1 MKAQRIKIVLRGRN
15 LEDILPFLSTDAIEL
30 VDENPDI
37 VVTHGGDGV
46 LLGSER
52 EFPGIPKFPVRDI
65 RTAPL
70 CEEHSGYD
78 KLIKLLIEDKLKKT
92 TLIKIEA
99 RTKNKKLKAVNDIF
113 VHNLDP
119 VSAIRY
125 KVWIDGRSYG
135 EEIVGDGVGVA
146 TVHGS
151 TAYYRSIT
159 HSIFRVGIGLAFS
172 NSTELVNHL
181 VLPESSFIR
190 IQITRGP
197 AILVSDNNP
206 EKIELTKDDIVEIS
220 KISEVMTVYGHEIFM
235 CPRCRKLRHP
245 RD

>member
-1 MKAQRIKIVLRGRN
+1 MKTKLKIILRGRN
-15 LEDILPFLSTDAIEL
+15 LDDILPFLSDNSIEF
-30 VDENPDI
+30 VEEKPD
-37 VVTHGGDGV
+37 VVITHGGDGA
-46 LLGSER
+46 LLGAER
-52 EFPGIPKFPVRDI
+52 EFPGVPKFPIRDI

-78 KLIKLLIEDKLKKT
+78 KMVGLLIQGKLKKT

-99 RTKNKKLKAVNDIF
+99 RTKDKKLKAVNDIF

-125 KVWIDGRSYG
+125 KVWIDGRPYAD
-135 EEIVGDGVGVA
+135 EIVGDGVGVA

-151 TAYYRSIT
+151 TAYYKSIT
-159 HSIFRVGIGLAFS
+159 HSVFRVGIGLAFS

-197 AILVSDNNP
+197 AVLVADNNP
-206 EKIELTKDDIVEIS
+206 EKIELAKDDIVEIS
-220 KISEVMTVYGHEIFM
+220 KIPEMMSVYGHEIFM
-235 CPRCRKLRHP
+235 CPKCRKLRHP